1 MKTNMENYEERF
13 VDYMEGQLD
22 ATQMQEV
29 EAFVAQHPELEDDFR
44 LFAASKLVPDESIVF
59 TKKDSL
65 MQKKAVVIPMF
76 VKITAA
82 AAAVALLIGIG
93 MLFMNNQKPTQKLVA
108 NLSCFTITPKSKT
121 TIEIPQHPHQP
132 KLKSSTLKPA
142 PVPRP
147 VKTTAKAPT
156 VTLAKCEVLPTLA
169 AKTANSIQW
178 DQPIHDEYLDSRLT
192 MDLEE
197 YLASLDN
204 VNNEESAD
212 ETYQYDNGPFF
223 QRITRKIYKQTAK
236 TVLAAYYTADC
247 YINETRRNVG
257 R

>member
-22 ATQMQEV
+22 AAEMKEV
-29 EAFVAQHPELEDDFR
+29 EAFVAQHPELEEDFR
-44 LFAASKLVPDESIVF
+44 LFSASKLVPDESIVF

-76 VKITAA
+76 AKIMATAA
-82 AAAVALLIGIG
+82 AIALLIGIG
-93 MLFMNNQKPTQKLVA
+93 MLFMGNQNHSHKLVA
-108 NLSCFTITPKSKT
+108 NISGYSSKPITS
-121 TIEIPQHPHQP
+121 IEIPKHTTQP
-132 KLKSSTLKPA
+132 KLKSSSVK
-142 PVPRP
+142 PVPMP
-147 VKTTAKAPT
+147 QPIKEAAST
-156 VTLAKCEVLPTLA
+156 VTLAKCETIPTLA
-169 AKTANSIQW
+169 AKTTNSIQW
-178 DQPIHDEYLDSRLT
+178 DQPIHDEYLDGRLT

-204 VNNEESAD
+204 VNDKESAN
-212 ETYQYDNGPFF
+212 ETYQYDSGPFF
-223 QRITRKIYKQTAK
+223 QRITRNIYKQTAK

-247 YINETRRNVG
+247 YINETKRSVG